1 MRPLNPNH
9 RPNLLPADTHGPG
22 RLERARAR
30 VMRRLEKF
38 VATASAL
45 PLPGFGAMAF
55 VVVSGSVAY
64 GVALGG
70 HTGQVLDGI
79 GQPLGFAIDK
89 VDVRGN
95 SETSEIDVLQALWMT
110 GSQTLLSLDPTGA
123 RQTLESMP
131 WIDRASVQ
139 KIFPDRVEIDL
150 EEHRPYA
157 IWQTGQSFFVVNRE
171 GKKIVPYVPG
181 RFDALPVVVGTGA
194 ASAAAGVI
202 DDMEGFPELRAR
214 VRAYV
219 RVGSRRWDLE
229 LKNGVTIRLP
239 EDKPMD
245 ALAEVVQLDRQNT
258 LLERDIA
265 AVDMRLSDRV
275 VVRLTPDS
283 LGRRAER
290 LKERAKLI
298 KRLGKDKPV

>member
-139 KIFPDRVEIDL
+139 KIFPDRVTIDL
-150 EEHRPYA
+150 NEHRPYA
-157 IWQTGQSFFVVNRE
+157 IWQSDKSFYVVNRE
-171 GKKIVPYVPG
+171 GKKIVPYMPG
-181 RFDALPVVVGTGA
+181 RFDALPVIVGEGA
-194 ASAAAGVI
+194 AGAAAGI
-202 DDMEGFPELRAR
+202 LDDMEGFPEFRAR
-214 VRAYV
+214 VRAYI
-219 RVGSRRWDLE
+219 RVGSRRWDLD

-239 EDKPMD
+239 EEKPME
-245 ALAEVVQLDRQNT
+245 AVAQVVRMDRENT

-265 AVDMRLSDRV
+265 MVDMRLSDRV
-275 VVRLTPDS
+275 VVRLTEDS
-283 LGRRAER
+283 LKRRKQR
-290 LKERAKLI
+290 LEERAKLI

>member
-1 MRPLNPNH
+1 MRALSPN
-9 RPNLLPADTHGPG
+9 RLPVDMYVPS
-22 RLERARAR
+22 RLERLKAR
-30 VMRRLEKF
+30 VARRAVWL
-38 VATASAL
+38 VATSSNL
-45 PLPGFGAMAF
+45 PLPGFGGMAS
-55 VVVSGSVAY
+55 VVVAGALIY

-70 HTGQVLDGI
+70 HTGQVLDGV

-89 VDVRGN
+89 VTVHGN
-95 SETSEIDVLQALWMT
+95 SETSEIDVLQALWQT
-110 GSQTLLSLDPTGA
+110 GSQTLLSLDPADA
-123 RQTLESMP
+123 RQTLEAMP

-139 KIFPDRVEIDL
+139 KIFPDRVEIEL

-181 RFDALPVVVGTGA
+181 RFDALPVVVGIGA
-194 ASAAAGVI
+194 ARTAATVI
-202 DDMEGFPELRAR
+202 DDMESFPELRAR

-229 LKNGVTIRLP
+229 LKNGVTVRLP
-239 EDKPMD
+239 EDKPME
-245 ALAEVVQLDRQNT
+245 ALAEVVRLDRENT

-283 LGRRAER
+283 LERRGKR
-290 LKERAKLI
+290 LDERAKLI